1 MRPETLALGM
11 DAPSLFCNLS
21 KNRWSGIVNHRW
33 CDTMYLDVDARATRI
48 PPDLEMRIMKAP
60 YTFQAGQRVRTPDG
74 AGVCI
79 AFNPR
84 WFGPDSGFGVVDLDE
99 GGTWEGPGAD
109 ITLEATA

>member
-1 MRPETLALGM
+1 MPRFFFA
-11 DAPSLFCNLS
+11 SFQKSIVCYLS
-21 KNRWSGIVNHRW
+21 IIDGLIQSICDVNR
-33 CDTMYLDVDARATRI
+33 